1 MNVISELDHPLIT
14 EEWTRLTNQKGRR
27 TFALRL
33 RNPWI
38 DEATGTPRQKWILC
52 SCGKLMLNLIAVL
65 FSSENLFKNQCSF
78 SEALRRQLL
87 AQLLRTSV
95 QIHNAN
101 LFTDQEFDEEG
112 NIKTIMGCMYV
123 SFTKILGTLN

>member
-14 EEWTRLTNQKGRR
+14 EEWIRLTTQKGRR

-52 SCGKLMLNLIAVL
+52 SCGKLTFNI
-65 FSSENLFKNQCSF
+65 N
-78 SEALRRQLL
+78 ALRL
-87 AQLLRTSV
+87 S
-95 QIHNAN
+95 
-101 LFTDQEFDEEG
+101 LFG
-112 NIKTIMGCMYV
+112 A
-123 SFTKILGTLN
+123 SFKREQYSIRERAMTR

>member
-52 SCGKLMLNLIAVL
+52 SCGKLILNLIAVL
-65 FSSENLFKNQCSF
+65 FSSETLFKNQYSF

-87 AQLLRTSV
+87 AQLPRTSV
-95 QIHNAN
+95 QFHNAN